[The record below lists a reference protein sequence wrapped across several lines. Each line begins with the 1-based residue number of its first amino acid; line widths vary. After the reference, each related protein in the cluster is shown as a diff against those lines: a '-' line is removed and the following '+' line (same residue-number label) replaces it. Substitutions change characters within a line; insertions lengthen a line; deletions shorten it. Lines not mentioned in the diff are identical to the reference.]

1 MSGKRYTLTV
11 YAAAPGTPVKVL
23 DDDGNPSLQPS
34 VPGHVYY
41 GIDGEKEPISWGFAP
56 RKHGSVNGPGK
67 VTEGDADAYTNPLYA
82 RTMEISKDQ
91 YDRLKEFGTEPEK
104 YGFDMTYKDVRNNC
118 VDFTWAALN
127 HAGIQRTHGHLGH
140 LQPHGVD
147 GKGSYL
153 PMGAPYDFRSIRDPM
168 PGSDLN
174 KEVKNKAPAREWWQ
188 APFGEFERPVTAVQS
203 DPFEQLV
210 AAAAAGDDAA
220 FDKVGQ
226 EFLESKAGDEFLQ
239 DGIEH
244 NRQQELAEQAMV
256 QQQQALAVG
265 MSMSM

>member
-1 MSGKRYTLTV
+1 
-11 YAAAPGTPVKVL
+11 
-23 DDDGNPSLQPS
+23 
-34 VPGHVYY
+34 
-41 GIDGEKEPISWGFAP
+41 
-56 RKHGSVNGPGK
+56 
-67 VTEGDADAYTNPLYA
+67 
-82 RTMEISKDQ
+82 
-91 YDRLKEFGTEPEK
+91 
-104 YGFDMTYKDVRNNC
+104 
-118 VDFTWAALN
+118 
-127 HAGIQRTHGHLGH
+127 
-140 LQPHGVD
+140 
-147 GKGSYL
+147 
-153 PMGAPYDFRSIRDPM
+153 MGAPYDFRSIRDPM